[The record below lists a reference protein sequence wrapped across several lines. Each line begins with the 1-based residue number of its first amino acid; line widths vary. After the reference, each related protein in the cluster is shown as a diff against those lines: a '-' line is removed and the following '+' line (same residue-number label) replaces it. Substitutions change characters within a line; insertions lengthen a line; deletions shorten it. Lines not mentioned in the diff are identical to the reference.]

1 MTEPL
6 HRGGIV
12 LLTLAVVVQFLMEVT
27 LGRILTAPSILSL
40 ALVYLMLNRGT
51 RWSIDGA
58 FWSGLS
64 LDLLLHQPPGAS
76 SLALMCGLYVSRR
89 IAGASAGESRM
100 MLLVLTAITSLV
112 SDAVFIL
119 VVSRVRGWGAG
130 ESILII
136 FPRLLLTVLFGMLIV
151 SLGTL
156 ANTLRSERRA

>member
-27 LGRILTAPSILSL
+27 LGRILAAPSILSL

-112 SDAVFIL
+112 SDSVFML

-130 ESILII
+130 ESMLIV

-156 ANTLRSERRA
+156 ANALRSERRT

>member
-6 HRGGIV
+6 HRGGIA
-12 LLTLAVVVQFLMEVT
+12 LLAAAVVMQFLLELT
-27 LGRILTAPSILSL
+27 LGRIFVAPSVLSL

-58 FWSGLS
+58 FWSGLC

-76 SLALMCGLYVSRR
+76 SLALMGGLYVSRR

-119 VVSRVRGWGAG
+119 VGLRVSFQIPGRRQY
-130 ESILII
+130 
-136 FPRLLLTVLFGMLIV
+136 LL
-151 SLGTL
+151 
-156 ANTLRSERRA
+156 A